1 MLEMGLWMAP
11 GGLMMMLRSPLGAK
25 LSPARG
31 PKFTLAFG
39 AFRVALGYLAAVL
52 MMGAAW
58 TLLIAVCIASSG
70 IGFAYG
76 AMPALIMGSV
86 PITETASA
94 NSFNTLTRSIG
105 TSFAAAVV
113 GVVLAQMSTDLGG
126 YSIPTEAGDRKSTRL
141 NSSH

>member
-25 LSPARG
+25 LSHARG
-31 PKFTLAFG
+31 PKVTLAFG
-39 AFRVALGYLAAVL
+39 AFLVALGYLAAVL

-113 GVVLAQMSTDLGG
+113 GVGLSSEERRVGKGGVSTGRSRGG
-126 YSIPTEAGDRKSTRL
+126 PSP
-141 NSSH
+141 